1 MSLLHSLA
9 AYARGPLS
17 GIQSTQRDFSPYVA
31 HFTTWSAMTELR
43 RAARERRSPEE
54 VVSMFASADAKSWE
68 NTRKILETRT
78 LLANSPSP
86 KDRLPACVCFSECSL
101 PGLMSHCERYGRFG
115 FVFAK
120 PDLYACGGRPCVYV
134 GHEEY
139 ACIAERGRDQPTST
153 PAGRLFALSN
163 IYQPPNGGN
172 KLQDYT
178 HEREWRVFG
187 DLDLA
192 RARLAAILA
201 PAFYVPRLLE
211 LGLVTPVLPL
221 DTLFEWGA

>member
-1 MSLLHSLA
+1 MSLLHSFA

-31 HFTTWSAMTELR
+31 HFTTWSAMTDLR
-43 RAARERRSPEE
+43 RAAKERRSPEE
-54 VVSMFASADAKSWE
+54 VAALFHEADAKSWQ
-68 NTRKILETRT
+68 TART
-78 LLANSPSP
+78 IIESKTLVARSPSQ

-115 FVFAK
+115 FVFSK
-120 PDLYACGGRPCVYV
+120 LDLYRAGGRPCIYV

-153 PAGRLFALSN
+153 AAGRLFALSN
-163 IYQPPNGGN
+163 VFQPPNGGN

-187 DLDLA
+187 DVDLQ
-192 RARLAAILA
+192 RVSIAANLA
-201 PAFYVPRLLE
+201 PAPYVHRLLE
-211 LGLVTPVLPL
+211 LRLGAPVIPI
-221 DTLFEWGA
+221 DTLFDWGA